1 MYLDYYISIKNISN
15 FFFIPNDI
23 SIFIYKLFINKSATI
38 IQKKWFDYVIIH
50 NTNLCY
56 IINQLK
62 VIRVSNTDFT
72 IVNYYY
78 NLNDISVLHSF
89 KICLKYFKLNISDR
103 SWWLN
108 KLYLLNQSLLYNC
121 FNIDNELYFKYIYVW
136 SCFYYKLKKH
146 ENIL

>member
-15 FFFIPNDI
+15 FYFIPNDI
-23 SIFIYKLFINKSATI
+23 SNFIYKLFINKSASI

-50 NTNLCY
+50 NTNLCN

-62 VIRVSNTDFT
+62 VFNVSSNNITM
-72 IVNYYY
+72 VNNYY
-78 NLNDISVLHSF
+78 NLKDICVLYSF

-108 KLYLLNQSLLYNC
+108 KLHLLNQSLLYHC
-121 FNIDNELYFKYIYVW
+121 FNIDNELYFKYTYVL

-146 ENIL
+146 KNIL